1 MIFIKKAKNRAILT
15 WQFFNGLMYHDL
27 AYAKMSEVQLLYQIM
42 ENQKTANKIIQALFL
57 SLLVFSNGVQNS
69 SFFR

>member
-42 ENQKTANKIIQALFL
+42 ENQKTANKIIQTAAAGIKAYLQDAFY
-57 SLLVFSNGVQNS
+57 
-69 SFFR
+69 